1 MTNIIAPFEYLP
13 IFLYMSF
20 AQYELHTT
28 KDIVEIYYIPSKL
41 GISNLLTSYHLFPVQ
56 ISINLNNRLR
66 YLFVYFACD
75 GYGKER

>member
-1 MTNIIAPFEYLP
+1 MTNIVAPLEHLS
-13 IFLYMSF
+13 IFLHMSF
-20 AQYELHTT
+20 IQYEPHTI
-28 KDIVEIYYIPSKL
+28 KDIIEVYYVPSKL